1 MPAKTSKATSKKT
14 LATRERILEAALT
27 LYNLHGEPNV
37 STKAVAAE
45 AGLSPGN
52 LHYHFATKNDLTL
65 ALLERYEASLLPLLS
80 TADEVRHVEDAWL
93 FVHMLFEQMG
103 RQRFLYRNL
112 NDLLAGSREIEARLQ
127 ALIEAKGQSLALMMA
142 GLQHGGAMA
151 QQNVTEAGTALNIM
165 VMLLCY
171 WIGFEEVRDP
181 RRALDAEA
189 AGLALRRGAMHV
201 LAVLSPW
208 MEALSREHLRQLSA
222 QYDR

>member
-1 MPAKTSKATSKKT
+1 MPAKNSRKT
-14 LATRERILEAALT
+14 LATRERILEAALA

-52 LHYHFATKNDLTL
+52 LHYHFASKSELTL
-65 ALLERYEASLLPLLS
+65 ALLQRYEAGLLPLLA
-80 TADEVRHVEDAWL
+80 TAAEARNVEDAWL

-127 ALIEAKGQSLALMMA
+127 ALIEAKGQSMALLIA
-142 GLQHGGAMA
+142 GLQHGGTMEGDMHA
-151 QQNVTEAGTALNIM
+151 AGTALNIM

-171 WIGFEEVRDP
+171 WLGFEEVRDP
-181 RRALDAEA
+181 RRALDPDA
-189 AGLALRRGAMHV
+189 AAKALRRGAFHV

-208 MEALSREHLRQLSA
+208 MEPASRDHLRALSA
-222 QYDR
+222 QYDS